1 MIIWGT
7 RGRQIEISSGQFNCP
22 KCDAKRAYKR
32 KRTARY
38 FTLFFI
44 PLFQIQNLGEYVEC
58 AFCHQTYKPEVLSYK
73 PQSPTERAVLAIQ
86 RELKSGTPLHMVHQK
101 LLNNGVDQQTAIK
114 VIEAITSGSR
124 VKCSKCGFTYLSGVK
139 LCANCGTTLTA

>member
-7 RGRQIEISSGQFNCP
+7 RGRQVEIGSGQFYCP
-22 KCDAKRAYKR
+22 KCDAKRQYKQ

-58 AFCHQTYKPEVLSYK
+58 AACHQTYKPEVLSYK
-73 PQSPTERAVLAIQ
+73 PISPAQKLAQAIH
-86 RELKSGTPLHMVHQK
+86 RELKSGIPMHMVHQK
-101 LLNNGVDQQTAIK
+101 LINNGLDQQAAIK
-114 VIEAITSGSR
+114 IIEAVTVGSQ
-124 VKCSKCGFTYLSGVK
+124 VKCSKCGFTYIEGVK
-139 LCANCGTTLTA
+139 LCANCGNALAT